1 MSVQVTDD
9 EEHGVMKQSEA
20 PGLRRSQLQ
29 EIMASLSEGV
39 LLLDPD
45 GTILWANPAALR
57 AHGCAD
63 LEELGTSAAEY
74 AERFALRKP
83 GGRHILSAAQTPVA
97 RLAAGVS
104 FSDQVLEL
112 RRRGVDGISRILEFR
127 GLVPSGSGNQS
138 GTMVL
143 FVIDTTETIG
153 SDELFDRF
161 FSSKPAPAAILR
173 LDDSRYIR
181 VNAGFCELTG
191 FEPDEILGRP
201 FHEIDVLHDAQDHD
215 AALRALASHAAIHP
229 QESRVRT
236 SEGDARSVIIAGQPI
251 VIGGRPCMLFT
262 FVDLEMRKRTELSL
276 RQSEELFA
284 KTFSM
289 APVPMVVCVQSN
301 WCVIEANAAF
311 ISAVGRP
318 RNEVI
323 GCPAITVGLHMDH
336 KTRRDLNVALDARQM
351 IRNLDAQFRTPD
363 GLVIDGLLSAES
375 VMIQGEA
382 CALLVVQDITERKR
396 TETELISAIEAVM
409 KDATWFSRTVM
420 EKLAQVR
427 RPNASYSD
435 VDALTTRE
443 REVLEFICNGQGD
456 ADIAGALKLSRNTV
470 RNHVATLYG
479 KIGVNRRSAAVIWGR
494 ERGFGAQ

>member
-1 MSVQVTDD
+1 MSR
-9 EEHGVMKQSEA
+9 QSEA

-29 EIMASLSEGV
+29 EILASLSEGV

-63 LEELGTSAAEY
+63 LQELGTSATEY
-74 AERFALRKP
+74 AARFALRKP
-83 GGRHILSAAQTPVA
+83 GGRHILTPAQTPVA

-104 FSDQVLEL
+104 FADLVLEV
-112 RRRGVDGISRILEFR
+112 RRRGDDGPSKMLEFR
-127 GLVPSGSGNQS
+127 GLVPSGSNDQA

-143 FVIDTTETIG
+143 FVLDTTEKIG

-161 FSSKPAPAAILR
+161 FATKPAPAAILR

-181 VNAGFCELTG
+181 VNAGFCELSG
-191 FEPDEILGRP
+191 FERDEILGRP
-201 FHEIDVLHDAQDHD
+201 FHEIDVLRDAQHHD
-215 AALRALASHAAIHP
+215 EALRALAAHAAIHP

-236 SEGDARSVIIAGQPI
+236 SDGDARSVIVSGQPI

-276 RQSEELFA
+276 RQSEERFA

-311 ISAVGRP
+311 ITSVGRP
-318 RNEVI
+318 RNEII
-323 GCPAITVGLHMDH
+323 GCPVTTAGLELDQE
-336 KTRRDLNVALDARQM
+336 TLRELNVALDSGQM
-351 IRNLDAQFRTPD
+351 IRNCDAQLRRPD
-363 GLVIDGLLSAES
+363 GTVVDGLLSAES
-375 VMIQGEA
+375 VVIQGEA
-382 CALLVVQDITERKR
+382 CALLVIQDITARKR

-427 RPNASYSD
+427 RPNAVSSEL
-435 VDALTTRE
+435 DALTPRE
-443 REVLEFICNGQGD
+443 REVLELICNGHGD
-456 ADIAGALKLSRNTV
+456 AGIASALKLSRNTV

-494 ERGFGAQ
+494 ERGFGTP